1 VAVATWAAGI
11 NTLLFALDEA
21 SPIGMR
27 PVLVVIGLA
36 LSLGVTWLLM
46 RKRVKGLPSEVGRS
60 LMKRAAIVSLF
71 TGALTYFV
79 MMQIVMPLL
88 FLFGVDMGLFF

>member
-1 VAVATWAAGI
+1 
-11 NTLLFALDEA
+11 
-21 SPIGMR
+21 MR